1 MNAVAPTDTRGILG
15 ISEEKVATAANYIG
29 YYGFL
34 NLLAV
39 GLLIYIAR
47 N

>member
-1 MNAVAPTDTRGILG
+1 MPANPRDFLLA
-15 ISEEKVATAANYIG
+15 SEEKVATAANYIG

-39 GLLIYIAR
+39 GLLIYLAR
-47 N
+47 K

>member
-1 MNAVAPTDTRGILG
+1 MPDPNDVLAL
-15 ISEEKVATAANYIG
+15 SEERVATAASYIG

-39 GLLIYIAR
+39 GLLIYLAR

>member
-1 MNAVAPTDTRGILG
+1 MPADPKGILQQ
-15 ISEEKVATAANYIG
+15 SEEKVATAANYIG

-39 GLLIYIAR
+39 GLLIYLAR

>member
-1 MNAVAPTDTRGILG
+1 MPDPKDVLVL
-15 ISEEKVATAANYIG
+15 SEEKVATAASYIG

-39 GLLIYIAR
+39 GLLIYVAR

>member
-1 MNAVAPTDTRGILG
+1 MRPDPNDVLAL
-15 ISEEKVATAANYIG
+15 SEEKVATAASYIG

>member
-1 MNAVAPTDTRGILG
+1 MPADPKDVLEY
-15 ISEEKVATAANYIG
+15 SEEKVATAASYIG

-34 NLLAV
+34 NLMAV
-39 GLLIYIAR
+39 GLLIYLAR

>member
-1 MNAVAPTDTRGILG
+1 MNAPREIDTRGMLG

>member
-1 MNAVAPTDTRGILG
+1 MRPDPNDVLELSD
-15 ISEEKVATAANYIG
+15 EKVATAASYIG

>member
-1 MNAVAPTDTRGILG
+1 MRPDPNDVLEL
-15 ISEEKVATAANYIG
+15 SQEKVAMAASYIG

>member
-1 MNAVAPTDTRGILG
+1 MPPDPKDVLAL
-15 ISEEKVATAANYIG
+15 SEEKVATAVNYVG

-39 GLLIYIAR
+39 GLLIYLAR

>member
-1 MNAVAPTDTRGILG
+1 MRPDPNVVLDL
-15 ISEEKVATAANYIG
+15 SDEKVATAASYIG